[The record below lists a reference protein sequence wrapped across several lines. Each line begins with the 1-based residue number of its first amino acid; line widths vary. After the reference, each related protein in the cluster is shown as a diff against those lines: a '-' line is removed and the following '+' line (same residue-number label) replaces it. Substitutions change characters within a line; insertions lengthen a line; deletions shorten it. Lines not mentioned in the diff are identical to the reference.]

1 MFGTARKITILS
13 NGAEMVIGARG
24 GRVNSADVGTEHYE
38 ISLRFTSTYTSPSIR
53 LHVCAGRELED

>member
-38 ISLRFTSTYTSPSIR
+38 ISLRLTDVNIYKSLHSTT
-53 LHVCAGRELED
+53 CMCREGT